1 MDLDVVLPNE
11 SPSMPVGALR
21 DLAREAED
29 LGFATAWLPDHVLP
43 PGPYGPEFGGVLEPL
58 VTIGHLAAV
67 TERLR
72 FGTSVLVAPLRNP
85 FVLAK
90 QAATLQELSGGR
102 LLLGLGAGWSREE
115 FDAVGADHAHRGA
128 VTEDVLALLRHLFSG
143 GGAPYTGRRF
153 SYEQG
158 VFAPLLAVPVPLV
171 VGGQSDA
178 ALRRAARYGDAWQGM
193 ATTPARYTRLAGR
206 LADLAG
212 DREVAATVRLEWGG
226 GVDELAERVTVYR
239 EAGATRVAVHL
250 GEHERVSERMAAL
263 VRALGG

>member
-11 SPSMPVGALR
+11 SRSMPVGALR

-153 SYEQG
+153 LRAGG
-158 VFAPLLAVPVPLV
+158 VRAAPCGAGAARGRRPERRGAAPGGAVRRRLAGHGDHAGAVH
-171 VGGQSDA
+171 A
-178 ALRRAARYGDAWQGM
+178 ARRAARR
-193 ATTPARYTRLAGR
+193 PRR
-206 LADLAG
+206 
-212 DREVAATVRLEWGG
+212 
-226 GVDELAERVTVYR
+226 
-239 EAGATRVAVHL
+239 
-250 GEHERVSERMAAL
+250 
-263 VRALGG
+263 

>member
-158 VFAPLLAVPVPLV
+158 VFAPLPAVPVPLV

-193 ATTPARYTRLAGR
+193 ATTPAEYTRLAGR

-226 GVDELAERVTVYR
+226 DVDELAERVAVYR

-263 VRALGG
+263 VRALGR